1 MLKELPKVFLF
12 VFIISYFFDM
22 SRLSSLDKRLT
33 VLEQEVEILHK
44 QINPIQKEKILLEE

>member
-12 VFIISYFFDM
+12 VFIISYSFDM